1 MRATV
6 KAGDNHVGFPP
17 RSNSKTTVNAWK
29 NKAFAVLTDQASVL
43 LWHPHPSPHGD
54 PPRYLNVSL
63 RQIGVFVNC
72 FPSEAEKIMNTL
84 KGSLFQSFHF

>member
-6 KAGDNHVGFPP
+6 KAGYNHVGFPS
-17 RSNSKTTVNAWK
+17 RSNSNTTVNARK

-54 PPRYLNVSL
+54 PPRYFDVSL
-63 RQIGVFVNC
+63 RQIGVFVDC
-72 FPSEAEKIMNTL
+72 FPSEAEKIVNTS
-84 KGSLFQSFHF
+84 KGGLFQSFHF